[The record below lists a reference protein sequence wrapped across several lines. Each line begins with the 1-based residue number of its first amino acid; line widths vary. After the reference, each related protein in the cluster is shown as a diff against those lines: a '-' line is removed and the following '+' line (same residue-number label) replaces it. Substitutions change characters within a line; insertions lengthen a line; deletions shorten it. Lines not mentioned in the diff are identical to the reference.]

1 MQKPLLDKK
10 LGEQGMLLLY
20 SVPWPPQGIYAKKPI
35 NSAADLKGAK

>member
-1 MQKPLLDKK
+1 
-10 LGEQGMLLLY
+10 MLLLF